1 MIRRLLPALVALVA
15 FSGLAASACA
25 ASHAADAASPRLQ
38 NWTEFGLN
46 PQRSSSTSDATGIT
60 AANVAHLRR
69 VTVKLPGTVDS
80 SPVYLHAARIRGRT
94 VPAAFL
100 DTTYGRVIAIDADS
114 GAILWVFTPRGYA
127 SWAGTARITVS
138 SPLIDPD
145 GLYIYAAAPDGRI
158 HKILIASGREVRGRD
173 WPARVTR
180 EPLHE
185 KLTPSLNIDGPY
197 LIAGTGGY
205 IGDIPPYQG
214 HIVLIDRSSGRV
226 RSVFNAL
233 CANRRYIQIPASCPA
248 WGAAV
253 LSRGGVVVEPGGR
266 RILFVTGNGPY
277 NGRTM
282 FGDAVIELT
291 VPGLRVTQ
299 VFTPPDTRTLDEED
313 LDLGSVAPALVG
325 GDRVLIGGKDHRL
338 RLLALTRL
346 DGRRPA
352 PGLFPLGGELQT
364 LSFGGNEQGIFTQP
378 AVLRTGRTFGAVVAN
393 TVETGAFTL
402 RGGLLHTDWKTPT
415 AGTSPV
421 VAGGLVYVYNPEAGG
436 IAVYRFGSGRPLAEL
451 PGSPGHWNSPI
462 VVDGHIFEPEGDA
475 NAHQRSGTLDIFSV
489 RSPARA
495 GGTSA
500 PRS

>member
-1 MIRRLLPALVALVA
+1 M
-15 FSGLAASACA
+15 
-25 ASHAADAASPRLQ
+25 
-38 NWTEFGLN
+38 
-46 PQRSSSTSDATGIT
+46 
-60 AANVAHLRR
+60 
-69 VTVKLPGTVDS
+69 
-80 SPVYLHAARIRGRT
+80 
-94 VPAAFL
+94 
-100 DTTYGRVIAIDADS
+100 
-114 GAILWVFTPRGYA
+114 
-127 SWAGTARITVS
+127 
-138 SPLIDPD
+138 
-145 GLYIYAAAPDGRI
+145 
-158 HKILIASGREVRGRD
+158 
-173 WPARVTR
+173 
-180 EPLHE
+180 
-185 KLTPSLNIDGPY
+185 
-197 LIAGTGGY
+197 
-205 IGDIPPYQG
+205 
-214 HIVLIDRSSGRV
+214 
-226 RSVFNAL
+226 
-233 CANRRYIQIPASCPA
+233 
-248 WGAAV
+248 
-253 LSRGGVVVEPGGR
+253 
-266 RILFVTGNGPY
+266 
-277 NGRTM
+277 
-282 FGDAVIELT
+282 
-291 VPGLRVTQ
+291 
-299 VFTPPDTRTLDEED
+299 
-313 LDLGSVAPALVG
+313 
-325 GDRVLIGGKDHRL
+325 LIGGKDHRL